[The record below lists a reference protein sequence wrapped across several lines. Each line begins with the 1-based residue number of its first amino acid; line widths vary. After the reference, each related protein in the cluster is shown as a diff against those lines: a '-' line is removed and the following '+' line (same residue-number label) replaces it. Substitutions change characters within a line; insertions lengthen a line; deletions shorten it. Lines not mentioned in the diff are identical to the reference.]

1 MNKQQ
6 KKEMRQRQSTRDLM
20 GITELTESGAITPHG
35 ETACFLFRADNLSV
49 LPPEGIKSR
58 IRSLTGLLSG
68 MESVQILAL
77 NSRESFQ
84 TNRTWYQ
91 ERSEKEPNPVI
102 RELLM
107 QDKAHLDRIQA
118 TMATA
123 REFALVIP
131 ITRQGGESIRS
142 VTARILEDIRNHGF
156 TGVRLA
162 MNQDIRRLLSVY
174 YTQDVTTDY
183 FESFDG
189 ERAVYG

>member
-6 KKEMRQRQSTRDLM
+6 KKEVRQRQSTRDLM
-20 GITELTESGAITPHG
+20 GITELTESGAITPRG
-35 ETACFLFRADNLSV
+35 ETVCFLIHADNLSV
-49 LPPEGIKSR
+49 LPMEGIQSR

-84 TNRTWYQ
+84 TNKTWYQ
-91 ERSEKEPNPVI
+91 ERIERETNPVI

-107 QDKAHLDRIQA
+107 QDKAYLDGIQA

-123 REFALVIP
+123 REFALVVP
-131 ITRQGGESIRS
+131 ITRQGGESIRAATS
-142 VTARILEDIRNHGF
+142 RILDDIRNHGF
-156 TGVRLA
+156 TSVRLA
-162 MNQDIRRLLSVY
+162 TAQDIRRLLAVY
-174 YTQDVTTDY
+174 YTQDVTTDF

-189 ERAVYG
+189 ERAAYG